1 MLLAHGGNQMNR
13 ENEVVI
19 SHIRQE
25 FSIGDKTL
33 EVLKDINLEL
43 QGGSFVSVVG
53 QSGCGKSTLLR
64 IIAGLDI
71 PTGGEVRIG
80 ENPVQSVSPD
90 VGILF
95 QESRLLPWYNVE
107 KNIAYGIQEKKNR
120 KEIRDTV
127 YELIEL
133 VGLKGFEKA
142 LPEQLSGGMQKRVAI
157 ARTLAARPKVLL
169 LDEPFGALD
178 AFTKMNMQ
186 EEILKLWKREGIT
199 MMLVTHDIDEAIYLG
214 EHVVVMSPKPGVIKR
229 SFRIELTSD
238 RSRTSAEFDRYRKEI
253 FAEFFEDQTMVPEYQ
268 I

>member
-1 MLLAHGGNQMNR
+1 MNR

-71 PTGGEVRIG
+71 PAGGEVRIG
-80 ENPVQSVSPD
+80 GNPVQSVSPD

-107 KNIAYGIQEKKNR
+107 KNIAYGIQGKKNR

-238 RSRTSAEFDRYRKEI
+238 RSRTSSEFDRYRKEI

>member
-1 MLLAHGGNQMNR
+1 MATYH
-13 ENEVVI
+13 V
-19 SHIRQE
+19 
-25 FSIGDKTL
+25 
-33 EVLKDINLEL
+33 
-43 QGGSFVSVVG
+43 
-53 QSGCGKSTLLR
+53 
-64 IIAGLDI
+64 
-71 PTGGEVRIG
+71 
-80 ENPVQSVSPD
+80 
-90 VGILF
+90 
-95 QESRLLPWYNVE
+95 
-107 KNIAYGIQEKKNR
+107 
-120 KEIRDTV
+120 
-127 YELIEL
+127 
-133 VGLKGFEKA
+133 
-142 LPEQLSGGMQKRVAI
+142 
-157 ARTLAARPKVLL
+157 PKVLL